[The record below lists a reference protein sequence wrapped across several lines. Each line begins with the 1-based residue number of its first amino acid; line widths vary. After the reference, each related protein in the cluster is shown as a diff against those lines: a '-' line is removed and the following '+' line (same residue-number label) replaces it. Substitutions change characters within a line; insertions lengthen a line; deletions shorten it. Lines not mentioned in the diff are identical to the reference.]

1 MAANTRLQNI
11 ALGILILFTALG
23 GIAVILRLWS
33 RKIKRSAPSADD
45 YLMVVGYVLSVIQT
59 ITSWY
64 YIKANFVGWHYKDI
78 PPTEYDAKTAMIWN
92 YVVQL
97 VYNPALT
104 FIKLSILLFL
114 RRLDSHSRVVSL
126 LFWFA
131 TTFVIGLFVT
141 VLFVDIFQ
149 CQPVAHVYDS
159 SIEGTCIAQGVFYVS
174 TAALNLFTDVIV
186 MAIPII
192 ITWKLQMPVRQKLAV
207 CLILCL
213 GGVATAIGVWRLV
226 ILTRGFILHVPNPDP
241 TYDISFVSSAI
252 ECNTAVLTAC
262 APSMKAIARRYV
274 PRLLGTSRRDTSGY
288 GAGTS
293 GSRGRFP
300 GSNLFS
306 GNKSQLRSHA
316 DDEYEMADPNN
327 GVSVS
332 GGKRN
337 SSAFDMRKYRRNGDS
352 VSLSSG
358 SLEGAT
364 GIVKTMDVSVQY
376 TGGGG
381 TRDDGRSR
389 DNKHSSVDSLV

>member
-33 RKIKRSAPSADD
+33 RKIKRSAPSAD
-45 YLMVVGYVLSVIQT
+45 
-59 ITSWY
+59 
-64 YIKANFVGWHYKDI
+64 IKANFVGWHYKDI
-78 PPTEYDAKTAMIWN
+78 PPTEYDPKTAMIWN

-114 RRLDSHSRVVSL
+114 RRLDSHSRVVSI

-131 TTFVIGLFVT
+131 TTVVVGLFVA

-149 CQPVAHVYDS
+149 CQPVAYVYDS
-159 SIEGTCIAQGVFYVS
+159 SIEGKCIAQGVFYVS

-213 GGVATAIGVWRLV
+213 GGIATAIGVWRLV
-226 ILTRGFILHVPNPDP
+226 ILTQGFILHMPNPDP
-241 TYDISFVSSAI
+241 TYNISFVSSAI

-293 GSRGRFP
+293 GSRSRFP

-376 TGGGG
+376 TGGEGP
-381 TRDDGRSR
+381 RDDGRSR